1 MNMENK
7 KSDHYFT
14 AFLWIVLGSLAR
26 LLPLPPNMAPTTAQ
40 SLFGGVQFSRS
51 RAFAVTFLTIVIS
64 DILLAAVQGHAVFGL
79 WSLFTYSGFA
89 VIVLAGMWLRTA
101 PTAGRTLAMLLASS
115 LFFWTWTNFGV
126 WLISEGVSYPHTGAG
141 LIACYVA
148 AIPFLGNALIADL
161 AWGLVFFA
169 SFHYVRKLA
178 PKYGLYVQGA

>member
-1 MNMENK
+1 MQNK

-14 AFLWIVLGSLAR
+14 AFLWIVIGSLAR

-40 SLFGGVQFSRS
+40 ALFGGVQFSRA
-51 RAFAVTFLTIVIS
+51 RAFAITFLTIVIS
-64 DILLAAVQGHAVFGL
+64 DILLAAVQGHAVFGT

-89 VIVLAGMWLRTA
+89 GIVLAGMFLRTA
-101 PTAGRTLAMLLASS
+101 PTAGRTLGLLVGSS

-126 WLISEGVSYPHTGAG
+126 WLMNDGVSYPHNGAG
-141 LIACYVA
+141 LVACYLA
-148 AIPFLGNALIADL
+148 ALPFLRNALVGDL

-178 PKYGLYVQGA
+178 PRYGVYVQGA